1 MIPIRGVTC
10 ILLRRYP
17 ITRVSS
23 NSYFYCYNVTC
34 NVNVKQCQRYST
46 RRDVTKIDSKD
57 DNNKVST
64 DFVEVGNL
72 FQEFSCYRLTTK
84 RH

>member
-1 MIPIRGVTC
+1 MIPIRELTC

-23 NSYFYCYNVTC
+23 NTYFCCCNVTF

-57 DNNKVST
+57 ANNKVST

-72 FQEFSCYRLTTK
+72 FQEFSCYRLKTK